1 MAMRL
6 ILISRRVN
14 GKLMIRKSLNT
25 ISNVI
30 AWMFGITF
38 ALGSITELFNGNTLF
53 AITLLLG
60 AVLLLPPIKNLI
72 IKKIPKLDR
81 WKLTLL
87 GSVIIIFSF
96 GFFAPETVSENTVL
110 SKDDKQIVEEV
121 DSDVGTAWG
130 KPIVPVD
137 KVDKVIPAPI
147 IQKSQALSNQQ
158 NDKIEN
164 TDISE
169 PEIKTNG
176 SEVVKVA
183 VEPKPEPVKLA
194 EIPRN
199 DDCSGLPRTCGAMAN
214 CAQAKKALVCG
225 NGKLDRDNDGIPCE
239 SIC

>member
-1 MAMRL
+1 MIKK
-6 ILISRRVN
+6 ILNII
-14 GKLMIRKSLNT
+14 LT
-25 ISNVI
+25 TF
-30 AWMFGITF
+30 AWMFGIAF
-38 ALGSITELFNGNTLF
+38 ALGGISQFFSGDILF

-60 AVLLLPPIKNLI
+60 AILLLPPVKNLI
-72 IKKIPKLDR
+72 IEKKPIISR
-81 WKLTLL
+81 WMLTAL
-87 GSVIIIFSF
+87 GSVIIFSSI
-96 GFFAPETVSENTVL
+96 GIFAPEPVVENTIVA
-110 SKDDKQIVEEV
+110 KDDKQIVEEV
-121 DSDVGTAWG
+121 DSDTGTAWG

-137 KVDKVIPAPI
+137 EVITAPI
-147 IQKSQALSNQQ
+147 TQKPQALLNQQ

-169 PEIKTNG
+169 PELKTNG

-214 CAQAKKALVCG
+214 CAQAKKALACG
-225 NGKLDRDNDGIPCE
+225 NSKLDKDSDGIPCE